1 MLSNPAIISRR
12 GFTVFE
18 IVIAVAIIAIVATI
32 ILGQA
37 GVFRRQAA
45 LAGEAERLL
54 TILERARTETL
65 ASKDSLNYGVYF
77 EVGAVTIFS
86 GSAYVAGATG
96 NEVISLDSSV
106 EIIAIDFTD
115 NQVVFERLTGVA
127 SNSGSITLALAA
139 DNTKIKQI
147 AVGAS
152 GIGSLR

>member
-86 GSAYVAGATG
+86 GSAYVAGATATRWL
-96 NEVISLDSSV
+96 VLIRVWKLSRSILPAIRWCSS
-106 EIIAIDFTD
+106 
-115 NQVVFERLTGVA
+115 G
-127 SNSGSITLALAA
+127 
-139 DNTKIKQI
+139 
-147 AVGAS
+147 
-152 GIGSLR
+152 